1 MSNVLITSDLFK
13 NAELKEYTS
22 VLQLSNATGLS
33 KKLIKAAK
41 LKNFAGFKASN
52 RIDWRLLKPEI
63 ERRIDELVTSTTRDL
78 ATLKELLAEKDLI
91 LKDLEIKKKEG
102 NYLEPDDVKKF
113 LVELATKLSV
123 IIKKELLE
131 LPPRLAGKNEPGCK
145 VEIDNAIKAIFDLL
159 ETIDVDNITNE

>member
-1 MSNVLITSDLFK
+1 MNNPLITSDKFK
-13 NAELKEYTS
+13 NAEMREYAS
-22 VLQLSNATGLS
+22 IKQLSIATGLPT
-33 KKLIKAAK
+33 KLLKLAK
-41 LKNFAGFKASN
+41 VKSWPGFHPSSRVNWK
-52 RIDWRLLKPEI
+52 LLKPVI
-63 ERRIDELVTSTTRDL
+63 EAKIDELQTGTARDL